1 MSAII
6 SVQLDG
12 VEALAAELATLAEAL
27 SGEGLLCGSTARSL
41 ATSLGGQEGWWIG
54 GAGHGWAGLL
64 RILAERTD
72 AVATTLSG
80 AVVAYRDADTALA
93 QRVGSGRVGATA
105 IAR

>member
-6 SVQLDG
+6 SIQLDG
-12 VEALAAELATLAEAL
+12 VEALAAELATLAAAL
-27 SGEGLLCGSTARSL
+27 DGESQLCTSTARSL
-41 ATSLGGQEGWWIG
+41 YTSLGGSEGWWIG

-72 AVATTLSG
+72 SVATTLSR
-80 AVVAYRDADTALA
+80 AVEAYRAADTALA
-93 QRVGSGRVGATA
+93 QRIGPGRVGTTA